1 MAILLVSSL
10 SHRAAAE
17 EPKVKVP
24 VLVYHRLGEI
34 AKDPMTVTTTAFAGQ
49 MKMLHD
55 SGYNVIPLRSLVDYL
70 QGKRAN
76 LPDKSVVITA
86 DDGHV
91 SVFTDMYPVIK
102 KYNMP
107 VTLFIYP
114 SVISNASYGMTWDQL
129 AEMKQSGLIDIESHS
144 YWHPNFNIDR
154 QRLSPEAF
162 KKFVDDQMTR
172 SRQVLEH
179 HLGGTVDLFAWP
191 FGIYDPDLIAAA
203 EKAGYV
209 AAFSIRRRPASRAE
223 MLMTIPR
230 YIVTDQDV
238 GQSFERLLSGNRD
251 SEQTSG
257 Y

>member
-1 MAILLVSSL
+1 
-10 SHRAAAE
+10 
-17 EPKVKVP
+17 
-24 VLVYHRLGEI
+24 
-34 AKDPMTVTTTAFAGQ
+34 
-49 MKMLHD
+49 
-55 SGYNVIPLRSLVDYL
+55 
-70 QGKRAN
+70 
-76 LPDKSVVITA
+76 
-86 DDGHV
+86 
-91 SVFTDMYPVIK
+91 
-102 KYNMP
+102 
-107 VTLFIYP
+107 
-114 SVISNASYGMTWDQL
+114 
-129 AEMKQSGLIDIESHS
+129 
-144 YWHPNFNIDR
+144 
-154 QRLSPEAF
+154 
-162 KKFVDDQMTR
+162 MTR